1 MRFWLR
7 SMTIIIL
14 IIYAPDE
21 ALVEEYDN
29 IILIIYAP
37 DEALVEEYDNN
48 NTNNLCT

>member
-1 MRFWLR
+1 MRLWLR
-7 SMTIIIL
+7 SMTI
-14 IIYAPDE
+14 
-21 ALVEEYDN
+21 

>member
-1 MRFWLR
+1 MRLWLR

-21 ALVEEYDN
+21 V
-29 IILIIYAP
+29 
-37 DEALVEEYDNN
+37 LVEEYDNN